1 MTRQRERTKKAATGW
16 LQACEDMEW
25 AGNSEELQQKFAG
38 EFVVVHDKAVIAHAA
53 DRREA
58 LRQAI
63 RAGYRRSELVV
74 VPLPATQMETPP
86 DAV

>member
-1 MTRQRERTKKAATGW
+1 MTRQREKTRKAVSGW

-25 AGNSEELQQKFAG
+25 ASDSDELQQKFAG
-38 EFVVVHDKAVIAHAA
+38 EFVVVHDKTVIAHAP

-63 RAGYRRSELVV
+63 RAGYRRGELVV
-74 VPLPATQMETPP
+74 VPFLAPHMETAP
-86 DAV
+86 DSV